1 MVKKKTAIL
10 EFSVEAAEL
19 EFRALHDSTEYVDW
33 SNAAWYFE
41 RDTDYGR
48 LVVVRTFGD

>member
-1 MVKKKTAIL
+1 MKKKKKAIP
-10 EFSVEAAEL
+10 EFSSEAAEREL
-19 EFRALHDSTEYVDW
+19 WAVHDSTEYVDW

-48 LVVVRTFGD
+48 LVVV